1 MEAQP
6 DDYVSELGNELTE
19 MLEEVVPP
27 EDSGTHEQCIY
38 KVPQKIRQVNPQ
50 AYTPR
55 LISIGPFH
63 SPLGSNSDQNH
74 LQEMEGLKLRY
85 LKGFLDR
92 TKISVH
98 DLLFKLQE
106 WEWENKIRKCYAG
119 PISFNKKDLLKII
132 MVDACFIIEHFFRF
146 YYRYRDTIWKN
157 DDPILMK
164 PWLLD
169 DIFRDLILLEN
180 QLPFFVLEMIY
191 KLTNVNRDP
200 ASFITFTINY
210 FKEFNLQSL
219 TIGNFTGPTF
229 SDNTLPNH
237 ITNPKLPEHFTDLL
251 RTFLLPSSF
260 NFRPESS
267 GNIDHATEQVYSV
280 SQLSEAGL
288 KFELSDSKCLLD
300 LKFDKGVLKMPCFL
314 VHDSTERYMRNIL
327 AFEECH
333 ISNKHSA
340 YISQYFTL
348 LDILINTENDV
359 NILVNKKIII
369 NWTSDANAVATMVN
383 NLCKNASMPKYNKDY
398 LDLFQRLNGFYENP
412 RNKYK
417 AIFVHEYFNT
427 PWKIASTLTAGFLV
441 LFTLIQAVCSIW
453 SLVKSNKKK

>member
-6 DDYVSELGNELTE
+6 NELTK
-19 MLEEVVPP
+19 MLEAVVLP
-27 EDSGTHEQCIY
+27 EESGTHEQCIY

-63 SPLGSNSDQNH
+63 NPLGSNSVENH
-74 LQEMEGLKLRY
+74 LQEMEGLKLKY
-85 LKGFLDR
+85 LKGFHKR
-92 TKISVH
+92 TNISI
-98 DLLFKLQE
+98 DNLFSRVK
-106 WEWENKIRKCYAG
+106 EWENEIRKCYAG
-119 PISFNKKDLLKII
+119 PVSLNSKDFLKII
-132 MVDACFIIEHFFRF
+132 IVDACFIIEHFLRRF
-146 YYRYRDTIWKN
+146 SYTNWNKI
-157 DDPILMK
+157 DPILLK
-164 PWLLD
+164 PYLLD

-180 QLPFFVLEMIY
+180 QLPFFVLENIY
-191 KLTNVNRDP
+191 NLAKLNLP
-200 ASFITFTINY
+200 SFITITIQYFT
-210 FKEFNLQSL
+210 EFNQQNLNS
-219 TIGNFTGPTF
+219 GDFTGP
-229 SDNTLPNH
+229 
-237 ITNPKLPEHFTDLL
+237 KLPKHFTEPEPPKHFTDLI

-260 NFRPESS
+260 NFTPE
-267 GNIDHATEQVYSV
+267 GTGKIDHAMEQVYSV

-333 ISNKHSA
+333 ISDKHSA

-348 LDILINTENDV
+348 LDILINTESDV
-359 NILVNKKIII
+359 SILVDKKIII

-383 NLCKNASMPKYNKDY
+383 TLCKNASMPKYNAEY
-398 LDLFQRLNGFYENP
+398 LSLFKTLNGFYENP

-427 PWKIASTLTAGFLV
+427 PWKIASTTTAVLLV

-453 SLVKSNKKK
+453 SLVKSYKDKK